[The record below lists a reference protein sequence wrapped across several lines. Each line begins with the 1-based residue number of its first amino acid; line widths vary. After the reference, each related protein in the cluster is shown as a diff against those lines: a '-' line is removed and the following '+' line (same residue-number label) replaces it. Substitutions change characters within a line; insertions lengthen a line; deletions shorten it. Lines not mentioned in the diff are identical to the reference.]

1 MDLYDI
7 VDGNLKML
15 IRLQRK
21 RSHISNDI
29 KRFNKLEFTKKV
41 VDLFK
46 GKINNDDFCELIDKC
61 LYGYK
66 YGHYTY
72 NVDYDF
78 DVVKMFMKREDYD
91 DDYVENIDDRII
103 KINKGEEL

>member
-1 MDLYDI
+1 MNLYDV
-7 VDGNLKML
+7 VDDNLKKL

-46 GKINNDDFCELIDKC
+46 GKINNDDFCKLIDKC
-61 LYGYK
+61 LYEYK
-66 YGHYTY
+66 YGHYIY